1 MSLDFASV
9 IPSSAVLLDKP
20 HTLTIPELDAL
31 IHCGEERLIK
41 AIVVPE
47 VCDHALNYN
56 VTNRGVSAENKK
68 RLAHAIAAYEFIFT
82 GHPIIFTD
90 EPKLGDG
97 QHRLYGGVE
106 SGVSF
111 EVLMIFGMP
120 RAIFDVIDTG
130 KKRSRADRLSVEGYP
145 STNQLVRALG
155 WRYQYDCGNPN
166 ARYDKGEGRWETN
179 RHIVELAEKYTAM
192 DISVRMTR
200 RFAGRGLMP
209 PGVAAALHSVAAEFD
224 PTNADLFNRVVGQGI
239 DPENPTGCI
248 FEKNAALLH
257 RRLSKEIG
265 KKTAKLPG
273 IFRAAFWVK
282 AWNASREGKTCSYFR
297 FNESREEFPRI
308 K

>member
-9 IPSSAVLLDKP
+9 VPEASVLLDKP

-56 VTNRGVSAENKK
+56 VTNRGVSAENKR

-130 KKRSRADRLSVEGYP
+130 KRRSAADRLTVEGIP
-145 STNQLVRALG
+145 NGNQLSSALG
-155 WRYQYDCGNPN
+155 WRYQYDCKNPN
-166 ARYDKGEGRWETN
+166 ARFHMGEGRWET
-179 RHIVELAEKYTAM
+179 HQKILELHQLYPNLG
-192 DISVRMTR
+192 ISINI
-200 RFAGRGLMP
+200 AGKPRGLMP
-209 PGVAAALHSVAAEFD
+209 PNAAAALHSVAAELD
-224 PTNADLFNRVVGQGI
+224 PVNADLFTRVMINGI

-257 RRLSKEIG
+257 RRLSKEVG
-265 KKTAKLPG
+265 KKTGKLPNLH
-273 IFRAAFWVK
+273 RAAFWVK

-297 FNESREEFPRI
+297 FNDSREEFPRI